1 MMPPRR
7 KPRVAVLMG
16 GTSHERE
23 ISLQSGATVFAHVDR
38 RRYVRRA
45 VCLLPAAH
53 AKLLPVNAVPSAA
66 AWERVPARSL
76 LDTFAALRA
85 WRVDVA
91 IPVLHGVGGED
102 GVLQGFLEMLG
113 IAYTHSNVCGS
124 AVTMDKELSK
134 RLYISHGIATPA
146 YAVITGN
153 HALAGQLRALRLGW
167 PVVAKPP
174 RLGSSVE
181 VHIVRDRAGLT
192 ACVQRLLRLDTR
204 VLVEQYIH
212 GRELTCAVLQR
223 RPDAAPEAL
232 PVTEIVPVHS
242 PFFDFEAKY
251 TAGASREITPARVPP
266 AVARRVQATA
276 VACHRALHCGGVS
289 RTDFMLDGRRRLFA
303 LETNAIPGMTPLSLL
318 PQAAAAAGISF
329 SALLD
334 ILIDHAVRAGR
345 RAAVAG
351 R

>member
-1 MMPPRR
+1 
-7 KPRVAVLMG
+7 VAVLMG
-16 GTSHERE
+16 GASHERE

-38 RRYVRRA
+38 RRYMRRA
-45 VCLLPAAH
+45 VCLLRAAQ
-53 AKLLPVNAVPSAA
+53 AKLLPVNATPTAA
-66 AWERVPARSL
+66 AWERTPARPL
-76 LDTFAALRA
+76 LEVFAALSA

-113 IAYTHSNVCGS
+113 IAHTHSSVCGS

-134 RLYISHGIATPA
+134 RLYVSHGIATPA
-146 YAVITGN
+146 YAIIKRN
-153 HALAGQLRALRLGW
+153 HAVTNQLRAVRLGW

-181 VHIVRDRAGLT
+181 VHIVHDRARLT
-192 ACVQRLLRLDTR
+192 ACVRRLLRLDTR

-223 RPDAAPEAL
+223 RPDADPAAL
-232 PVTEIVPVHS
+232 PVTEIVPVNS
-242 PFFDFEAKY
+242 PFFDFKAKY
-251 TAGASREITPARVPP
+251 TAGASREITPARVPA
-266 AVARRVQATA
+266 AVARRVQAAA
-276 VACHRALHCGGVS
+276 VACHQALQCGGVS
-289 RTDFMLDGRRRLFA
+289 RTDFMLDARGRLYA

-318 PQAAAAAGISF
+318 PQAAAAVGISF

-334 ILIDHAVRAGR
+334 ILIDHAVRAGQR
-345 RAAVAG
+345 SDAAG